1 MARKVT
7 KRYWLD
13 EVEPGMEL
21 SGSLVTE
28 NGKFAL
34 GEGTILTPNLIG
46 RLRGWGVEYVEVRVV
61 DETKEREP
69 VRLSALQKA
78 VSENYNDTV
87 STLKRSFETVRFFK
101 QVPLKEMKELA
112 DTTIEPFI
120 NTSGALNHLLV
131 VHRKDDYTFH
141 HSINVA
147 VLCGILGRWLGYR
160 GEELKEVVMAGLLH
174 DIGKTQIPLEILR
187 KPGALSETEME
198 LMRLHTTRGYNLI
211 KEMNLPPT
219 IAFAILQHHER
230 EDGSGY
236 PLKVTGERIH
246 PIAKIVAVAD
256 IYDAITSETVYRKKR
271 TPFEAVDALVKDMYN
286 KLDPN
291 ICTVF
296 LNNVRD
302 YFVGNV
308 VALSDGREA
317 EVVYLGQFTSARPV
331 VKTEDGE
338 FIDLEQNKE
347 LSILE
352 LVRA

>member
-1 MARKVT
+1 MARKLT
-7 KRYWLD
+7 KRYWID
-13 EVEPGMEL
+13 EIEPGMEL

-34 GEGTILTPNLIG
+34 GEGTLLTPNLIE
-46 RLRGWGVEYVEVRVV
+46 RLRGWGVEYVEVKIAGEV
-61 DETKEREP
+61 KEKEP
-69 VRLSALQKA
+69 VRLTAQQKA
-78 VSENYNDTV
+78 VSDNYNDTV
-87 STLKRSFETVRFFK
+87 TTLKRSFETVRFFK
-101 QVPLKEMKELA
+101 QVPLKEMTELA
-112 DTTIEPFI
+112 NTNIEPFI

-141 HSINVA
+141 HSINVSI
-147 VLCGILGRWLGYR
+147 LCGILGRWLGYR
-160 GEELKEVVMAGLLH
+160 GQELQELVMAGLLH

-187 KPGALSETEME
+187 KPSTLTEAEME
-198 LMRLHTTRGYNLI
+198 VMRLHTTRGYNLV

-219 IAFAILQHHER
+219 VSFAILQHHER

-236 PLKVTGERIH
+236 PLKVTGEKIH
-246 PIAKIVAVAD
+246 PVAKIVAVAD
-256 IYDAITSETVYRKKR
+256 IYDAITSETVYRRKR
-271 TPFEAVDALVKDMYN
+271 TPFAAVDALVKDMYD

-302 YFVGNV
+302 YFVGNI

-317 EVVYLGQFTSARPV
+317 EVVYLGQFPSARPV

-338 FIDLEQNKE
+338 FIDLEHKRD